1 MGLSINYLQG
11 SSNIA
16 LFTNQLWLLM
26 NKSMSALSSG
36 WRINTAADGPAELV
50 ISEQLRA
57 QIAGMSQ
64 QIENTNAQIYKYQT
78 ASSTLSEVRSQ
89 LTDLR
94 TLAVGAAN
102 EGGNDEAAQA
112 AYAGSA
118 DYLVEAINNTVAYA
132 EYNGFALFDGSEG
145 SLASLSPIEGVD
157 LSSAEAASAS
167 MEVIDE
173 AIASVD
179 GAIVDVG
186 ATQANEL
193 ESQVATYYTTRQNLI
208 AAESQI
214 RDTDYL
220 MEYSNLISESIRL
233 QASLAMMSQGWMS
246 AETILNIF
254 QSE

>member
-1 MGLSINYLQG
+1 MGLSINHLPE
-11 SSNIA
+11 SSHIS

-36 WRINTAADGPAELV
+36 WQINTAADGPAELV

-94 TLAVGAAN
+94 TLAVGASN
-102 EGGNDEAAQA
+102 EGGNSEATQA
-112 AYAGSA
+112 AYGGSA
-118 DYLVEAINNTVAYA
+118 DYLRESINNTIANA
-132 EYNGFALFDGSEG
+132 EYNGVGLFDGSEG
-145 SLASLSPIEGVD
+145 SLASFNPIDGVD
-157 LSSAEAASAS
+157 LSSAEAASVS

-173 AIASVD
+173 AITAVD
-179 GAIVDVG
+179 EVIVDVG
-186 ATQANEL
+186 ASQANDLEL
-193 ESQVATYYTTRQNLI
+193 QVATYYTTRQNLI

-220 MEYSNLISESIRL
+220 MEYSNLIRESIQM
-233 QASLAMMSQGWMS
+233 QASMAMMSQGWMN
-246 AETILNIF
+246 AETILSIF
-254 QSE
+254 QSQ